1 VWDRTAVKL
10 SFAHAEGRNYQ
21 QLPAGARLRE
31 EPSPA
36 EIFYSKRRYAFS
48 WLHVRGEMRFW
59 AREYKPEGHLGSI
72 MRVGGIPPASSSV
85 YAPALSVPQMPLCPR
100 NA

>member
-1 VWDRTAVKL
+1 VGPDSGEAVL
-10 SFAHAEGRNYQ
+10 RSRGRPK
-21 QLPAGARLRE
+21 LPATAGWARLRE